1 MEEKEF
7 QDKINKALENIGKME
22 ESMVFI
28 KNNQEIVDKTLNENP
43 DLAEGLAS
51 SARKLGN
58 ELNKLEENIK
68 KIKSDQKWFL
78 VWESWGS
85 PDDTLQKVL
94 LETTNR
100 EDADKMRSG
109 WLLRNGAIDG
119 AACYVYEFSVK
130 EDFDEFKKSFEK

>member
-7 QDKINKALENIGKME
+7 QDKIDKALENISKME

-28 KNNQEIVDKTLNENP
+28 RNNQEIVDKTLNENP

-85 PDDTLQKVL
+85 PDDALQKVL

-119 AACYVYEFSVK
+119 ASCYVYEFSAK